1 MKPAIRKVPRV
12 DGLHNENGPAE
23 VAASVPSHGSII
35 PEKET
40 KMNTTDNITPAPA
53 AARDFPI
60 PYAGTEPTDDLFA
73 ARAFLRVV
81 QGAIERAG
89 GHPRGMHKSEAVDML
104 HVIGLVAE
112 HLETL
117 QRLLD
122 DKDVPNLAKVYERVR
137 RAEILERSE
146 VAA

>member
-1 MKPAIRKVPRV
+1 MKPAIRQVPRM
-12 DGLHNENGPAE
+12 DGLQNESGPAE
-23 VAASVPSHGSII
+23 VAASPSHGSSKTQAGI
-35 PEKET
+35 E
-40 KMNTTDNITPAPA
+40 MNSIDTITAAPA
-53 AARDFPI
+53 VSRDFPI
-60 PYAGTEPTDDLFA
+60 PYAGQDPTDDLFA

-89 GHPRGMHKSEAVDML
+89 GNPRGMHKSEAVDML